1 MKIYTQVK
9 TPIKSSKLSS
19 LTENDGVYNRS
30 LLSRCMK
37 FENIFAQVKVFKFF
51 STTYRNRR
59 KRFGLRI
66 NLVAGIINFESRSC
80 LAGGLLYS
88 REVMIEFLKKQLYK
102 IRVSALFDF
111 K

>member
-1 MKIYTQVK
+1 
-9 TPIKSSKLSS
+9 
-19 LTENDGVYNRS
+19 
-30 LLSRCMK
+30 MK

-80 LAGGLLYS
+80 FAGGLLYS
-88 REVMIEFLKKQLYK
+88 REVMIEFLKNQLYK